1 MVAQLRFFS
10 IDQGKPSSQHRPNH
24 FLASSLCEARQHTD
38 SWAHKPRPFFSWPR
52 ALKSDHKPT
61 PFRVSASSPASNYQQ
76 ATRTS
81 LSRPHHPVSGL
92 RRRQIS
98 TSSSLHTNRPR
109 LRAKHFPGQNANKYH
124 PRHPN
129 DPQTHSCRSP
139 PLIGLDKAL
148 PSVLSPKVAHHLPTP
163 RHLKPPNWRALSA
176 KRSPLLVH
184 SLDQNWSTAE

>member
-1 MVAQLRFFS
+1 MVADFDFS
-10 IDQGKPSSQHRPNH
+10 PSTKENPHPNTDQTT

-124 PRHPN
+124 PRHPK

-148 PSVLSPKVAHHLPTP
+148 PSVLSA
-163 RHLKPPNWRALSA
+163 
-176 KRSPLLVH
+176 
-184 SLDQNWSTAE
+184 